1 MSFDTQVFWGAIKAG
16 IQYIPFTLRLTAI
29 VYISS
34 MFLGFLIATA
44 RHFKVPVISKI
55 LGAFVTFY
63 IGLPQMVALL
73 LYYMLYILTFDDVTA
88 ALHLS
93 VSIADSTPLIVC
105 YVAMI
110 LSGMCGQ
117 SEVFR
122 GAYKAIDQVQ
132 FEAGYSIGLT
142 KAQTLRR
149 IIIPQ
154 IIPVIIPN
162 MINRLVGCIKNANA
176 VSYIGVF
183 EIMQG
188 SLQACM
194 KSYSYLEGYCA
205 AAVIYWV
212 INLII
217 EQIGK
222 QVEKRSVKFRR
233 QVA

>member
-1 MSFDTQVFWGAIKAG
+1 MNFDTKVFITAIKAG
-16 IQYIPFTLRLTAI
+16 IQYIPFTLRFVVI
-29 VYISS
+29 IYICS
-34 MFLGFLIATA
+34 MVLGFLIATV
-44 RHFKVPVISKI
+44 RHFKVPVLSQL
-55 LGAFVTFY
+55 LGVFVTFY

-73 LYYMLYILTFDDVTA
+73 LYYMLYLLTFDDVAA

-93 VSIADSTPLIVC
+93 ITIADFTPLVVC

-117 SEVFR
+117 CEVFR
-122 GAYKAIDQVQ
+122 SAYKSIDQIQ

-142 KAQTLRR
+142 KGQTLRR

-154 IIPVIIPN
+154 MIPVVIPS
-162 MINRLVGCIKNANA
+162 MINRLVGAIKNANA
-176 VSYIGVF
+176 VSYIGVY

-205 AAVIYWV
+205 AAVIYWM
-212 INLII
+212 INLVV
-217 EQIGK
+217 EQAGK
-222 QVEKRSVKFRR
+222 QVEKRSVRFRR